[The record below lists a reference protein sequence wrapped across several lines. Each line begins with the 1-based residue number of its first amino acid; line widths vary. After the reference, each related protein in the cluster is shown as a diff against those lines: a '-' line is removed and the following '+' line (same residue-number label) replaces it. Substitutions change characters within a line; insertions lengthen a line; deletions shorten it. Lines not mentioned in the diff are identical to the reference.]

1 MFDSNMTMTQQ
12 VTSICRSGYAQL
24 HSIGRIRRYLSNDAT
39 MISKLQ
45 HVQNM
50 ANQICGVQKLISST
64 GEVQATA
71 VNQLL
76 EDWGVQHLI
85 RALCFD
91 TTSTNTG
98 RINGACPLL
107 EA

>member
-1 MFDSNMTMTQQ
+1 MSSLDYCNAL
-12 VTSICRSGYAQL
+12 IHGL
-24 HSIGRIRRYLSNDAT
+24 PDT

-50 ANQICGVQKLISST
+50 ANQICGVQKLISGT

-76 EDWGVQHLI
+76 EDWGYNI
-85 RALCFD
+85 
-91 TTSTNTG
+91 
-98 RINGACPLL
+98 
-107 EA
+107 